1 MILDTLTR
9 APIGHVNFSVC
20 DLSTATASIIDGA
33 TSVSNAPGNA
43 VLFWNAYNVALAS
56 DDADYAT
63 LSDSASAV
71 FCDGVPVVWAGK
83 KLHPDVSGWSRVY
96 GPDTMCAVLDQGRS
110 VSLRHYLLGSD
121 EETLAALTTAIA
133 ERWPGVDVV
142 GVESPPFRAATA
154 DELHERDQRISES
167 GAQCVWV
174 GLGTPKQDIECRR
187 LANALPVTAL
197 GVGAAFDFIAGT
209 KRQAPAVLQCSGL
222 EWAFR
227 LASEP
232 RRLARRYFWGNP
244 RFVTEVI
251 RQKRAQRTVR
261 STSRTDRGDASNE

>member
-1 MILDTLTR
+1 MALDTLMR
-9 APIGHVNFSVC
+9 APIGQVNFSVC
-20 DLSTATASIIDGA
+20 DLATATESIIDGA
-33 TSVSNAPGNA
+33 QAISGGPGKA

-71 FCDGVPVVWAGK
+71 FCDGVPVVWAGRR
-83 KLHPDVSGWSRVY
+83 LHPDVLGWSRVY
-96 GPDTMCAVLDQGRS
+96 GPDTMCAVLDQGRA

-121 EETLAALTTAIA
+121 EQTLAALTTAIT
-133 ERWPGVDVV
+133 ERWPGVELV
-142 GVESPPFRAATA
+142 GVESPPFRPPTA
-154 DELHERDQRISES
+154 DELLARDKRISES

-174 GLGTPKQDIECRR
+174 GLGTPRQDTECLR
-187 LANALPVTAL
+187 LADALSITAL

-209 KRQAPAVLQCSGL
+209 KRQAPVVLQRSGL

-232 RRLARRYFWGNP
+232 RRLTRRYLWGNP
-244 RFVTEVI
+244 RFVREVF
-251 RQKRAQRTVR
+251 RQTRVQSTVR
-261 STSRTDRGDASNE
+261 SSERRNRGDVGNE

>member
-1 MILDTLTR
+1 M
-9 APIGHVNFSVC
+9 A
-20 DLSTATASIIDGA
+20 TATESIINEA
-33 TSVSNAPGNA
+33 TAVNHGSGNA

-71 FCDGVPVVWAGK
+71 FCDGVPIVWAGK
-83 KLHPDVSGWSRVY
+83 RLHRDVAGWSRVY
-96 GPDTMCAVLDQGRS
+96 GPDTMCAVLDQGRA

-121 EETLAALTTAIA
+121 QETLAALTTAIT
-133 ERWPGVDVV
+133 ERWPGVELV
-142 GVESPPFRAATA
+142 GVESPPFRPPTV
-154 DELHERDQRISES
+154 DELLERDQRISES

-209 KRQAPAVLQCSGL
+209 KRQAPAVLQRSGL

-227 LASEP
+227 LAIEP

-251 RQKRAQRTVR
+251 RQKRAQ
-261 STSRTDRGDASNE
+261 